1 MPADVSVAPGRAG
14 HVDEDAALRFSTP
27 VESMSAF
34 VSTVGFA
41 DGSYWIPAR
50 ATLNDARIRKVIS
63 PSPEEQRLT
72 QIYLKK
78 GLPGLIEELKKY

>member
-1 MPADVSVAPGRAG
+1 MPIRNETWLSRLWNFPTRDR
-14 HVDEDAALRFSTP
+14 
-27 VESMSAF
+27 
-34 VSTVGFA
+34 
-41 DGSYWIPAR
+41 
-50 ATLNDARIRKVIS
+50 LNDARIRKVIS